1 MLLTAGNWDSRRW
14 SRSSLGAGTQ
24 VRPAGTTA
32 AGLPSAAVKTLGKS
46 LSFSGHHRLV
56 RKSE

>member
-46 LSFSGHHRLV
+46 S
-56 RKSE
+56 